1 MTIWDALW
9 IGWLLIFGALEGVAL
24 ANTKSGDTFSERVWA
39 WFAIDVDADEGSRK
53 RGVWMWR
60 ARRFSLL
67 ALVAWLA
74 VHFLSGGMF

>member
-9 IGWLLIFGALEGVAL
+9 IGWLLIFAVIEGVAL
-24 ANTKSGDTFSERVWA
+24 KRCAAGDTFSEAVWR
-39 WFAIDVDADEGSRK
+39 WFAVDVDADEGSRK